1 MLFRSTNADTPRDA
15 KQALEFGAEGIGLCR
30 TEHMFF
36 DEKRIPSVRKMILSK
51 TIEKRNEALE
61 EIRPMQEKDFY
72 DIYSVM
78 KEKPVTIRLLD
89 PPLHEFLPNKEEDI
103 KNLSLSLN
111 LSYEE
116 LKDRIAE
123 LHEVNPMLG
132 HRGCRLSIT
141 FPEIY
146 KMQVNARMP
155 PIPVNLP
162 DIDALPSTIYP
173 IK

>member
-1 MLFRSTNADTPRDA
+1 MTGVQTC
-15 KQALEFGAEGIGLCR
+15 AL
-30 TEHMFF
+30 
-36 DEKRIPSVRKMILSK
+36 PSMILSK
-51 TIEKRNEALE
+51 TIEKRNEVLE

-146 KMQVNARMP
+146 KMQVNAIINAAIKHKKEGLNTVPEIM
-155 PIPVNLP
+155 IPLSRRN
-162 DIDALPSTIYP
+162 
-173 IK
+173 